1 MNEAG
6 QGKVM
11 FNNQGTRRTPAGDPN
26 HPEQS
31 GDPMKNIMQ
40 RQRRSLL
47 HLLILFGILL
57 LAGLL
62 TRCASVKTEG
72 ADIDGSSSQIQPYP
86 LWEGEKAQVQILELK
101 VPAGLVE
108 AYPQLA
114 DQNVGWGLMNRII
127 DELYQTGRFQLV
139 EDKADIRQKVVQQW
153 ALAQS
158 GLVMS
163 GKKEDAPAGLTAPEF
178 FLYAELADF
187 SVQKQ
192 EQVSGLMAEEKQ
204 KTSLMLQLRLVD
216 VKTGEFIPASGIGSA
231 LTTGKGIWVNPDLS
245 FDQSAVGVALNR
257 SVNQTVHSLLKRMGD

>member
-1 MNEAG
+1 
-6 QGKVM
+6 M

-26 HPEQS
+26 HPENHQ
-31 GDPMKNIMQ
+31 DPMKKIMHG
-40 RQRRSLL
+40 QRRSLL
-47 HLLILFGILL
+47 HLLLLFAILL

-72 ADIDGSSSQIQPYP
+72 ADIDASASQIQPYP
-86 LWEGEKAQVQILELK
+86 LWEGEKERVRILELK
-101 VPAGLVE
+101 VPSGLAE
-108 AYPQLA
+108 GYPQLA

-139 EDKADIRQKVVQQW
+139 EDKADIRQKLVQQW
-153 ALAQS
+153 AMAQS

-163 GKKEDAPAGLTAPEF
+163 GSQEEETPQGLSAPQY

-187 SVQKQ
+187 SVHKQ

-216 VKTGEFIPASGIGSA
+216 VKTGEFIPASGTGSA

-245 FDQSAVGVALNR
+245 FDQSAVGLALNR
-257 SVNQTVHSLLKRMGD
+257 AVNQAVHSLLKRKRN